1 MVEFDLPERSFVP
14 EVDEIRINPY
24 RLKQILEDM
33 ESYNKDSRLG
43 LSRTTDGTDS
53 EIPLKYRGRNRYWTP
68 RTPGT
73 GHHEV
78 HGEYPV
84 ICIYDMD
91 PEAIDGRIL
100 IARYV
105 PYRAAYKDS
114 KGNEVDAVPLQT
126 VKQAEK
132 SILAA
137 RLEAE
142 RQERMG
148 KKDSKLV
155 SEVQVNMPTLMSPNA
170 ARRRIDARL
179 NPK

>member
-1 MVEFDLPERSFVP
+1 M
-14 EVDEIRINPY
+14 
-24 RLKQILEDM
+24 
-33 ESYNKDSRLG
+33 
-43 LSRTTDGTDS
+43 
-53 EIPLKYRGRNRYWTP
+53 
-68 RTPGT
+68 
-73 GHHEV
+73 
-78 HGEYPV
+78 HGEYPIV
-84 ICIYDMD
+84 AIYDMD

-100 IARYV
+100 IAKYA
-105 PYRAAYKDS
+105 PYRAAYKGS
-114 KGNEVDAVPLQT
+114 NGNEIEAVPLQT
-126 VKQAEK
+126 VRQAEK

>member
-1 MVEFDLPERSFVP
+1 MVEFELPERSFVP

-24 RLKQILEDM
+24 RLKLILEDM
-33 ESYNKDSRLG
+33 EAYNKDSRLG
-43 LSRTTDGTDS
+43 LSRTTDGTDT

-68 RTPGT
+68 KTPGT

-78 HGEYPV
+78 HGEYPIV
-84 ICIYDMD
+84 AIYDMD

-100 IARYV
+100 IAKYV
-105 PYRAAYKDS
+105 PYRAAYKDCQ
-114 KGNEVDAVPLQT
+114 GNEIEAVPLQT
-126 VKQAEK
+126 VRQAEK

-155 SEVQVNMPTLMSPNA
+155 SEVRVNMPTLMSPNA

>member
-1 MVEFDLPERSFVP
+1 MVDFELPERSFVP

-24 RLKQILEDM
+24 RLKQILEDI
-33 ESYNKDSRLG
+33 ESYNKDSRMG

-53 EIPLKYRGRNRYWTP
+53 EIPIKYRGRNRYWTP
-68 RTPGT
+68 KTPST
-73 GHHEV
+73 GNHKV
-78 HGEYPV
+78 YGEYPV

-100 IARYV
+100 IAKYV

-114 KGNEVDAVPLQT
+114 KGNEIEAVPLQT

-142 RQERMG
+142 RQERMA
-148 KKDSKLV
+148 KKDSRLV
-155 SEVQVNMPTLMSPNA
+155 SEVKVQMPLLMAPNA
-170 ARRRIDARL
+170 ARRQIDARN